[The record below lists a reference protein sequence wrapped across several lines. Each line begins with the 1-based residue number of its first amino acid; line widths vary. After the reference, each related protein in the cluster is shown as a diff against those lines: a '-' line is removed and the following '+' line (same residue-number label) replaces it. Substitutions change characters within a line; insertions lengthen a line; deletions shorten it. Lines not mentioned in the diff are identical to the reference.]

1 MNVPRITLVADS
13 HPLFVGGRIAG
24 GIGVV
29 DGTEEQD
36 CAVSEYL
43 AARFRELVG

>member
-24 GIGVV
+24 GIDVV
-29 DGTEEQD
+29 GGTEKQD